1 MKIVKSVP
9 NKNYVLPSFL
19 EFAKF
24 KSAKYKLKRATREIR
39 EI

>member
-1 MKIVKSVP
+1 MKVVKTLL
-9 NKNYVLPSFL
+9 NKNYFLPSFL

-24 KSAKYKLKRATREIR
+24 KSAKYKLKQVTREIR